1 MNDEDRNKFWE
12 DKKKRKKEKQDEVIK
27 FIDFLMEEYDIAIS
41 DLEL

>member
-1 MNDEDRNKFWE
+1 MNFEQREEFW
-12 DKKKRKKEKQDEVIK
+12 KKKKQREKEKQEEVIK